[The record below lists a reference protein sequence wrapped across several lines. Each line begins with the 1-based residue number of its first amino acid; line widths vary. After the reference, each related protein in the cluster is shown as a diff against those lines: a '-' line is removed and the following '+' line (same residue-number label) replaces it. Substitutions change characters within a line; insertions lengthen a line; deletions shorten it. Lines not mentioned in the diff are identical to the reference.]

1 MPLTSKSPSRLLAGL
16 ACVLAAGALA
26 QAAPTSRQKALA
38 HSRRLQR
45 EIRVSKQAAREAR
58 RAAEPAATPGPP
70 VVPPLP
76 EVRPAAPRPRL
87 SGVFCLLIL
96 GLGAWTD
103 PAVLQSLAHT
113 DAFDPYLNEASRGL
127 EALDTVCLPAALA
140 GRALPPCEPGYRSG
154 VVDQARDVLARARR
168 LFRAPEELG
177 AGWCLV
183 GESVPEAKERIALIQ
198 SDQLAEFDRLAAQG
212 SALMYQLNRDAFLL
226 QAVGSGLHTGQAALL
241 ATGNGTLAKTAAF
254 TLGQVGDSLAVGAYV
269 LGAVGDAYGELS
281 GLAGA
286 KRSIYQRYAN
296 AQDAKALNCTG
307 APGPGE
313 ADGLTGIVSP
323 LPALETALQGMEEG
337 CALAARHH
345 LDLPVCEGTLVETFH
360 SRNATIAHLYRHGI
374 ACLTAGI
381 LRGRQAPCPTTPLS
395 DARTRSDTI
404 TYYDEFAGLVTAAG
418 DRALGFGNGLFAGAR
433 GLLIAGNAAARAG
446 STQEAAGLITASS
459 AVALS
464 AASVYS
470 QGFDLLRIA
479 ALSRAWLA
487 EVIQAFN
494 AESMAH
500 LDGREEEGPTA
511 EAVASTASG
520 SSSSTG
526 PEAWVLAVVSRSAED
541 LPGSSSAQPPPP
553 GGGPTLADPEEPA
566 ASSASRLRNP
576 GLLEALRRLLPC
588 PRRTA
593 EGDL

>member
-1 MPLTSKSPSRLLAGL
+1 MPLTSNSPSRLLAGL
-16 ACVLAAGALA
+16 ICILAAGALA

-45 EIRVSKQAAREAR
+45 EIRVAKQAGREAR
-58 RAAEPAATPGPP
+58 RALEPAALP
-70 VVPPLP
+70 VLPAPSPLP
-76 EVRPAAPRPRL
+76 EARPAPPRPRL

-96 GLGAWTD
+96 GLGAWTE
-103 PAVLQSLAHT
+103 PAVLPSLAQT
-113 DAFDPYLNEASRGL
+113 EPFDPYLDEASRGL
-127 EALDTVCLPAALA
+127 DALDAVCGPAALA

-154 VVDQARDVLARARR
+154 VADQARDIQVRARR
-168 LFRAPEELG
+168 LFQAPEALG

-212 SALMYQLNRDAFLL
+212 SALMYQFNRDAFLL

-241 ATGNGTLAKTAAF
+241 AADDGALAAAAAF
-254 TLGQVGDSLAVGAYV
+254 TLGQVGDGLAVAAYV

-313 ADGLTGIVSP
+313 PDGLTGVVSP
-323 LPALETALQGMEEG
+323 LPALETALLGMDEG

-345 LDLPVCEGTLVETFH
+345 LDLPVCGGTLTETFRN
-360 SRNATIAHLYRHGI
+360 RNATIAHLFNHGI

-395 DARTRSDTI
+395 DARTRSDTF

-433 GLLIAGNAAARAG
+433 GLLIAGNAASRAG
-446 STQEAAGLITASS
+446 NAQEAAGLITASS

-464 AASVYS
+464 ASSVYS

-500 LDGREEEGPTA
+500 LDGREAEGSSSGPVAPTA
-511 EAVASTASG
+511 PGAT
-520 SSSSTG
+520 SSTG
-526 PEAWVLAVVSRSAED
+526 PAAWVLAVVSSSAEEA
-541 LPGSSSAQPPPP
+541 PGSSTALAASSS
-553 GGGPTLADPEEPA
+553 GGPTPAAPEEPLASA
-566 ASSASRLRNP
+566 ASRARNP
-576 GLLEALRRLLPC
+576 GLLDALRRLLPC
-588 PRRTA
+588 PKRTA
-593 EGDL
+593 EGEL